1 MPARSCRHFAQPY
14 SSCTIAIAIALR
26 ISASSSGKNW
36 DSAKAYSHRSRGYK
50 SCPNRSGDGYTSQQ
64 GFTLIEMLVVVVIL
78 GVLASIALPSFLSQ
92 AARSKQAKALMYI
105 GLVNRAQQGFFVENN
120 RFATSTAELG
130 VVDNHAPP
138 DYDVSVTAQAEGTAV
153 ADTLTAQPN
162 GLAITETRATPIN
175 PALRGYAGL
184 VFTTLDPDGAARLG
198 TVICQGNAATTPS
211 PTPVAVAGQVQIDNC
226 NTL

>member
-1 MPARSCRHFAQPY
+1 MFAPSCRHVVKP
-14 SSCTIAIAIALR
+14 
-26 ISASSSGKNW
+26 
-36 DSAKAYSHRSRGYK
+36 DK
-50 SCPNRSGDGYTSQQ
+50 SPSNARQQ

-92 AARSKQAKALMYI
+92 AARSKQARALTYI

-120 RFATSTAELG
+120 RFAISTAELG
-130 VVDNHAPP
+130 IVDNHAPP
-138 DYDVSVTAQAEGTAV
+138 DYSVTIVVPTAGTAGAEPPV
-153 ADTLTAQPN
+153 TPATAPT
-162 GLAITETRATPIN
+162 GGIAVTETRATPIN

-184 VFTTLDPDGAARLG
+184 VFTAQSPGGDARLG

-211 PTPVAVAGQVQIDNC
+211 PTPVTVAGQVQIANC